1 MERDIRCVSILFLGV
16 FLMVVGCSKKETVV
30 EGFERGE
37 EVKCVFGVKG
47 VIGYV
52 AQVDKFAIFTGV
64 DGAYDSQGVGLVS
77 VIPEEFQVEGL
88 EVVFDGVYYSCD
100 GISPSIPG
108 QVYYY
113 LDVSAIKLL
122 VD

>member
-1 MERDIRCVSILFLGV
+1 MERAVRCVSILFLGV
-16 FLMVVGCSKKETVV
+16 FLMVVGCSKEEAVV

-37 EVKCVFGVKG
+37 EVKRVSGVKG

-52 AQVDKFAIFTGV
+52 AEAEMFAIFVGV
-64 DGAYDSQGVGLVS
+64 DGSYDSQDVGLVS
-77 VIPEEFQVEGL
+77 FISEEFQVEGL
-88 EVVFDGVYYSCD
+88 EVVFDGVYYSYG

-113 LDVSAIKLL
+113 LDVSAINLFTN
-122 VD
+122 

>member
-1 MERDIRCVSILFLGV
+1 MKRGIRCVSILLLGV
-16 FLMVVGCSKKETVV
+16 FLMVVGCSKEETVV
-30 EGFERGE
+30 DGFERGE
-37 EVKCVFGVKG
+37 EVKRVSGVKG

-122 VD
+122 TN

>member
-1 MERDIRCVSILFLGV
+1 MKRGIRCVSILLLGV
-16 FLMVVGCSKKETVV
+16 FLMVVGCSKEETVV

-37 EVKCVFGVKG
+37 EVKRVSGVKG

-122 VD
+122 TN

>member
-16 FLMVVGCSKKETVV
+16 FLMVVGCSKEETVV

-37 EVKCVFGVKG
+37 EVKRVSGVKG

-52 AQVDKFAIFTGV
+52 AQVAQVAIFTGV
-64 DGAYDSQGVGLVS
+64 EGAYDSQGVGLVS

>member
-1 MERDIRCVSILFLGV
+1 MKRGIRCVSILLLGV
-16 FLMVVGCSKKETVV
+16 FLMVVGCSKEEAVV

-37 EVKCVFGVKG
+37 EVKRVSGVKG

-122 VD
+122 TS